1 MIKGVKMTNTA
12 TEIAKTNSTSAQ
24 WNAKNNCMSKLSP
37 SSQRCAYSAMLSS
50 VEIVRLEPQEAER
63 VERKRWSI

>member
-1 MIKGVKMTNTA
+1 MNA
-12 TEIAKTNSTSAQ
+12 RTNSTSAQ

-37 SSQRCAYSAMLSS
+37 KIQRCAYSAMLYS

-63 VERKRWSI
+63 VEQKGWLI